1 MENFFEACDHLKK
14 KNLTDESHS
23 LEILKKLRKK

>member
-1 MENFFEACDHLKK
+1 MENFFEACDHLE

-23 LEILKKLRKK
+23 LEILKKLSKK